1 MLTKLTAGA
10 LVAVAALAFS
20 APPAAAAGCP
30 VKDTIKFSGLDW
42 ASNHF
47 HVAVASYMVEKG
59 WGCKSESIPT
69 TTAPSLNALAKGD
82 LHISMEIWYANNR
95 EIWDKMKATGKVMEP
110 GGVSITGAVQGFYVP
125 RYLIEGDKKRG
136 IKAAAPGLKSV
147 ADLAKY
153 TKLFEDPEEPSK
165 GRFYNCKIGWNCERV
180 NTKKMQAYGL
190 DKTFTNF
197 RPGTGEALAAA
208 IASAYKRGKPVVAYY
223 WGPTWLLGKYDM
235 VMLKEPEYNE
245 EIWKKLDKA
254 KSGKGMMATA
264 YPTIK
269 VIIGL
274 NKKFAAAAGPITQM
288 LSKYNL
294 DTDTVNKAL
303 VFMNENKDKTGA
315 KTAADFLKNNQTIW
329 TKWVPADVA
338 AKIKAS
344 L

>member
-1 MLTKLTAGA
+1 MLRQISAAA
-10 LVAVAALAFS
+10 LVAAAGLAFA

-42 ASNHF
+42 GSNHF
-47 HVAVASYMVEKG
+47 HVAVARVLVEKG
-59 WGCKSESIPT
+59 WGCTSESIPT

-110 GGVSITGAVQGFYVP
+110 GGVSITGADQGFYVP

-136 IKAAAPGLKSV
+136 IKAAAPDLKSV
-147 ADLAKY
+147 ADLGKY
-153 TKLFEDPEEPSK
+153 ASLFQDPEEPSK

-180 NTKKMQAYGL
+180 NTKKMQSYGL
-190 DKTFTNF
+190 DGKFTNF

-208 IASAYKRGKPVVAYY
+208 IASAYKRGKPIVAYY
-223 WGPTWLLGKYDM
+223 WTPTWLLGKYDM

-254 KSGKGMMATA
+254 KSGKGMKATA

-269 VIIGL
+269 VIIGM
-274 NKKFAAAAGPITQM
+274 NKKFAAAAGPITEM
-288 LSKYNL
+288 LSKYVL
-294 DTDTVNKAL
+294 DSNTVNKAL
-303 VFMNENKDKTGA
+303 VFMREKKDKTGA
-315 KTAADFLKNNQTIW
+315 KAAANFLKNNTAIW
-329 TKWVPADVA
+329 SKWVPADIA
-338 AKIKAS
+338 AKVKAA